1 MDNIKEDVL
10 MYVVPDDVQFTDIL
24 LGRSLT
30 DKTNLAYVRIDD
42 NLHFGYRDELPFC
55 DIQLRDETR
64 RIKLYADE
72 DVILKGDMINLIMV
86 TGEYN
91 DLWPV
96 MNSTT
101 EDFEV
106 TKGQCVFN
114 VTERKIEI
122 QEENL
127 CVGSD
132 VTMSMLNI
140 DKSVSQNDSLLLMNL
155 LRKFRDCFAMN
166 LEELGC
172 TTEMIASIHDN
183 GVPVTSRPYKTCARD
198 RDIIN
203 QIVSEW
209 KRAGIVRET
218 ISPYCSPVL
227 LVSKKT
233 GDKRLVVDYRR
244 LNSQTTTIHFPNPT
258 IDSCLE
264 GLSNCSIFTC
274 LDLSNGYLQ
283 IPLDDE
289 SKAKNAFV
297 TEDQTGE
304 FERLVFG
311 LKNAPAQFSHLMAL
325 VLAPLKQKGILVYYL
340 DDVLIGANSWT
351 EMLNKLEQ
359 TLQAFRNA
367 KLTLKLEKCEFGREH
382 VEFLGYSVNRG
393 GISPGQRKTE
403 AVRQYKR
410 PETVYEVRRFLGLTS
425 YFRRFVPNYAVI
437 AKPLSDLTKKNG
449 NFEWSKDQENA
460 FDQLKGKLTS
470 KPILKLY
477 NPEHYTELHTDA
489 SSQGIAGMLLQKDG
503 DGALQLVYCVS
514 KKTTPS
520 EANYHSSRLEL
531 LAVVWSV
538 QRLRTMLLPICFTIV
553 TDCQGIMYAS
563 KSTSSQVA
571 RWMMVLSE
579 YNYKIV
585 HRKGDRMKHVD
596 ALSRAPPEMQ
606 AEVAEIQEE
615 VEEHLNIYMCITKE
629 DYVEMMQHTDEKLKH
644 IMTLLKKDDDLTKE
658 EKCITSMYELVDGR
672 LLRKVKVGENDRRLY
687 VIPQSMRKSIVVKF
701 HDQMGHYSTDV
712 TVARILEHYWFAGM
726 RRYVRRHIA
735 ACIECLYVKIPAGK
749 KPGYLHPI
757 PVPNRPFSR
766 IHMDHTGPYITSR
779 NGNTY

>member
-1 MDNIKEDVL
+1 MQSEPRENHTTRQGMERSNDVSRRNVNQVNVPVPSTSTTQMIIKQNPIDTTSQGCRGTIMKYIKDIKVNDHIMTRAFIDPGSAVCTVRQKFIDEHNINCYRANETLYGFGTDNKVNSNEFAKVIVTMDNIKEDVL

-30 DKTNLAYVRIDD
+30 DKTNLAYVQIDD
-42 NLHFGYRDELPFC
+42 NLHFGYRDELPFR

-140 DKSVSQNDSLLLMNL
+140 DKS
-155 LRKFRDCFAMN
+155 
-166 LEELGC
+166 
-172 TTEMIASIHDN
+172 
-183 GVPVTSRPYKTCARD
+183 
-198 RDIIN
+198 
-203 QIVSEW
+203 
-209 KRAGIVRET
+209 
-218 ISPYCSPVL
+218 
-227 LVSKKT
+227 
-233 GDKRLVVDYRR
+233 
-244 LNSQTTTIHFPNPT
+244 
-258 IDSCLE
+258 
-264 GLSNCSIFTC
+264 
-274 LDLSNGYLQ
+274 
-283 IPLDDE
+283 IPLDEE
-289 SKAKNAFV
+289 SKAKTAFV

-340 DDVLIGANSWT
+340 DDVLIGTNSWT

-477 NPEHYTELHTDA
+477 NPEHYTQLHT
-489 SSQGIAGMLLQKDG
+489 
-503 DGALQLVYCVS
+503 
-514 KKTTPS
+514 
-520 EANYHSSRLEL
+520 
-531 LAVVWSV
+531 VV
-538 QRLRTMLLPICFTIV
+538 R
-553 TDCQGIMYAS
+553 
-563 KSTSSQVA
+563 KSP
-571 RWMMVLSE
+571 LF
-579 YNYKIV
+579 
-585 HRKGDRMKHVD
+585 
-596 ALSRAPPEMQ
+596 
-606 AEVAEIQEE
+606 
-615 VEEHLNIYMCITKE
+615 
-629 DYVEMMQHTDEKLKH
+629 KLK
-644 IMTLLKKDDDLTKE
+644 I
-658 EKCITSMYELVDGR
+658 
-672 LLRKVKVGENDRRLY
+672 
-687 VIPQSMRKSIVVKF
+687 
-701 HDQMGHYSTDV
+701 
-712 TVARILEHYWFAGM
+712 
-726 RRYVRRHIA
+726 
-735 ACIECLYVKIPAGK
+735 
-749 KPGYLHPI
+749 
-757 PVPNRPFSR
+757 
-766 IHMDHTGPYITSR
+766 
-779 NGNTY
+779 